1 MFSQIPADRVGL
13 MSDLLKRHNEVIA
26 PVVAFDTDVHAVSAQ
41 GLWVTD
47 TEGRRWADF
56 ACGTAVTNLGHNHP
70 AVVEAAQTQLNLL
83 AHSGC
88 IFRYESIVEAAERL
102 RDITPPAIEK
112 FGFANSGAEAVEA
125 AVKMARHTSGR
136 QGVVVFR
143 GAFHGRTMGS
153 VSYTTS
159 NAKYRDGYHPVLGSV
174 FIAPFPHPYRWGMGP
189 DQATDLSLNEL
200 KLMFKHVVTPKNI
213 AAFLIEPVQGEG
225 GYYPAPPRFLDEL
238 RSLADEHGI
247 LVIYDEVQSGFGR
260 TAEWFATDHYQAKP
274 DVIAVGKGIANG
286 LPLSAYG
293 TSKDRIDSWPVGAH
307 GTTFGGNPVS
317 TAAAVAVM
325 DTMGDLLPNARAL
338 SERAFKRF
346 NELAARHDTIGDVRG
361 LGLMIGVEL
370 VEDRST
376 RVPDAKAFKHVEAHA
391 YDRDL
396 IIINCGPDGN
406 VIRFIPPLVTTL
418 DELDWA
424 IDLVDEGLAS
434 WESTKS

>member
-1 MFSQIPADRVGL
+1 MT
-13 MSDLLKRHNEVIA
+13 DLLSRHRDVIA
-26 PVVAFDTDVHAVSAQ
+26 PVIAFDTDIHAVSAE
-41 GLWVTD
+41 GIWVTD
-47 TEGRRWADF
+47 AQGKRWADF

-70 AVVEAAQTQLNLL
+70 AVIGAARAQLDNMD
-83 AHSGC
+83 HSGC

-102 RDITPPAIEK
+102 RDITPPSIEK
-112 FGFANSGAEAVEA
+112 FAFANSGAEAVEA
-125 AVKMARHTSGR
+125 AVKLARYTKGR

-159 NAKYRDGYHPVLGSV
+159 SAKYRDGYHPILGSV
-174 FIAPFPHPYRWGMGP
+174 FVAPFPHPYRWGMTP
-189 DQATDLSLNEL
+189 DEATDHSLHEL
-200 KLMFKHVVTPKNI
+200 KMMFKHVVTPKNI

-238 RSLADEHGI
+238 RALADEHGI
-247 LVIYDEVQSGFGR
+247 LMVFDEVQTGFGR
-260 TAEWFATDHYQAKP
+260 TAEWFAADHYQAKP
-274 DVIAVGKGIANG
+274 DVLALGKGIANG

-293 TSKDRIDSWPVGAH
+293 ASRELIDSWPVGAH

-325 DTMGDLLPNARAL
+325 DTMGDLLPHARELSARA
-338 SERAFKRF
+338 FDRF
-346 NELAARHDTIGDVRG
+346 HELATRHDTIGDVRG

-376 RVPDAKAFKHVEAHA
+376 RTPDAKAFKHVEAHA
-391 YDRDL
+391 FDRDL

-406 VIRFIPPLVTTL
+406 VIRFIPPLVTTAE
-418 DELDWA
+418 ELDWA

-434 WESTKS
+434 WESSKG